1 MGGDGFLGACFGLVV
16 TMNSPNN
23 GATGKTNWESTLWH
37 EYCHAVTLGATKN
50 RMPRWLT
57 EGLSVYEERLRDP
70 TCGEQIDLSFRHM
83 ILDEDELIPLSQ
95 LNYGFLRPKSGKHMM
110 FAYYQSSLF
119 VEYFMATFG
128 EEKMRSIIGELREGM
143 KFSEACKRHAKPF
156 DELEKAFIAYA
167 KETAKAFGGD
177 LEWDVPEEN
186 LAALPLEE
194 LAVWVEERPTN
205 YYGLRAQGAALLRA
219 EKYEEAEQVL
229 QNLANKFPNHAESGS
244 PYEMLAVL
252 YKRTGDQE
260 KEREMLWKLISQSTD
275 WLDEMLLLLDYEA
288 EASGWDRVQ
297 RLAQQIMAI
306 NPYITKAH
314 KSLAESFVAL
324 DQKAEAVS
332 SYETLLTLKP
342 QNPAQIHYAVADLLQ
357 EAEPSRAKRH
367 VLDALAEAPRYRD
380 ALHLLLE
387 LRNPPEGS

>member
-1 MGGDGFLGACFGLVV
+1 M

-70 TCGEQIDLSFRHM
+70 TCGEQMDLTFRHM
-83 ILDEDELIPLSQ
+83 ILEEDELIPLSQ

-128 EEKMRSIIGELREGM
+128 EEKMRSIIGELKAGV
-143 KFSEACKRHAKPF
+143 KFSEACKLHAKPF
-156 DELEKAFIAYA
+156 DELEKDFIAYA
-167 KETAKAFGGD
+167 KDTAKAFGGE
-177 LEWDVPEEN
+177 LAWEVPEEN
-186 LAALPLEE
+186 LAAFSLEE
-194 LAVWVEERPTN
+194 LAAWVKEHPTN

-219 EKYEEAEQVL
+219 EAYEDAERVL
-229 QNLANKFPNHAESGS
+229 QELASQFPNHADSGS
-244 PYEMLAVL
+244 PFEMLAAL

-260 KEREMLWKLISQSTD
+260 KEREMLWKLVSQSTD

-288 EASGWDRVQ
+288 EAEGWDHVQ
-297 RLAQQIMAI
+297 RLAQQVMAI
-306 NPYITKAH
+306 NPYIAKAH
-314 KSLAESFVAL
+314 KALAESYTATE
-324 DQKAEAVS
+324 KNEEAVS
-332 SYETLLTLKP
+332 TYETLLTLKP

-357 EAEPSRAKRH
+357 EAEPTRAKRH
-367 VLDALAEAPRYRD
+367 VLDALAEAPRYRE
-380 ALHLLLE
+380 ALRLLRD
-387 LRNPPEGS
+387 LRKPE